1 MHRKPLQDQTTEG
14 RTDAFVKN
22 TRLTTDRDDARDGQG
37 VAQDHIPRRVAHHLT
52 HSPAAAS
59 SSSGG
64 SCRSYET
71 ATPHLIEPGLT
82 VEAARFDDERVAIPS
97 ADRLSH
103 PRIHRRGCGTGHVD
117 VANRARVFVRKEDD
131 L

>member
-1 MHRKPLQDQTTEG
+1 MMREMVRVSRRTTYRGES
-14 RTDAFVKN
+14 
-22 TRLTTDRDDARDGQG
+22 LTTL
-37 VAQDHIPRRVAHHLT
+37 LT
-52 HSPAAAS
+52 HQQPPV
-59 SSSGG
+59 
-64 SCRSYET
+64 RRQEEVVVRT
-71 ATPHLIEPGLT
+71 RQRLPHLIEPGLT